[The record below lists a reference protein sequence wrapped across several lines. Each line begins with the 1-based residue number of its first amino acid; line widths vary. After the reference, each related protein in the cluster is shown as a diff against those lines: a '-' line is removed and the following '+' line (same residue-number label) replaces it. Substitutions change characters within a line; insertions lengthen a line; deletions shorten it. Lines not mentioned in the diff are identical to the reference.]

1 MEICRYCKRSGYLL
15 TNAIFFVAR
24 KYRYR
29 RRGMASYVL
38 EDLIENFQISSL
50 YVKQL
55 CDMCMTNSTC
65 KNITGS
71 RYHHHGL

>member
-1 MEICRYCKRSGYLL
+1 
-15 TNAIFFVAR
+15 
-24 KYRYR
+24 
-29 RRGMASYVL
+29 MALCVL
-38 EDLIENFQISSL
+38 EDLIRNFQISSL

-71 RYHHHGL
+71 RYHYHGL